1 MHEIDKIRSEIDQ
14 IHSDLAGLF
23 QRRLALTKKIWEI
36 KKANQLSF
44 FDQKREDGI
53 IHRFDSSIE
62 DTDERLA
69 VQNFFKSILSESKKY
84 LEAKLK

>member
-1 MHEIDKIRSEIDQ
+1 MREIDKLRSEIDQ
-14 IHSDLAGLF
+14 IHGELAALF
-23 QRRLALTKKIWEI
+23 QRRLTLTKKIWEI

-53 IHRFDSSIE
+53 IHRFDSSIP
-62 DTDERLA
+62 DADERMA

-84 LEAKLK
+84 LEVKLK